1 MIDDIKR
8 PFSELLHQL
17 WSQLRFDLSQLLTP
31 PSNNTLISDFRSH
44 YSLSLEGQNN
54 PAIYPAELI
63 LQQFEEKKTPRI
75 LSIAGGYHSDLNR
88 IQKWLTNGPSFTLF
102 DHDHDALTRSKA
114 LLSDIRSSC
123 EFIQGNILR
132 IDREFRDSKP
142 YDLVILGGLFDYIKD
157 TTMSDILTFIWS
169 KLIKDGG
176 VIFFTNSLQKKTPG
190 PFTEQMDDWAAIE
203 RNDEALMELCV
214 SAGIPEQAI
223 NIAQDGSNRTIIV
236 DSQQI

>member
-1 MIDDIKR
+1 MIEDIKR
-8 PFSELLHQL
+8 QFSEIWL
-17 WSQLRFDLSQLLTP
+17 QLRHDLSQQFQ
-31 PSNNTLISDFRSH
+31 PSSNDNLISDFRSH
-44 YSLSLEGQNN
+44 YSLSLDGKNN

-63 LQQFEEKKTPRI
+63 LQQYQEKKTPRI

-114 LLSDIRSSC
+114 LLSDIRNNC

-157 TTMSDILTFIWS
+157 TTMSEILTFIWS

-176 VIFFTNSLQKKTPG
+176 VIFFTNSLQEKTLQPY
-190 PFTEQMDDWAAIE
+190 TDQDDDWPAIE
-203 RNDEALMELCV
+203 RNDESLMQLCV
-214 SAGIPEQAI
+214 AAGIPEQAI
-223 NIAQDGSNRTIIV
+223 NIAQDETNRTIIV
-236 DSQQI
+236 DSQLI